1 MQFQRY
7 TVGSHPHEPH
17 ETRSIKIWSA
27 TFSKILQASEL
38 LRNNAIQF
46 YMEKEAFDQILDS
59 GTSSPSLSLWGHLNS
74 LIEAAGHFF
83 LYWVIIQPVLV
94 VCTLFQSHITTRS
107 EIKAKIRFCIYT
119 ISHITIEPTVLHML
133 AFGHMDGKV
142 IIEGPKTGK
151 PAALHRFWVR
161 VINISIFGDL

>member
-1 MQFQRY
+1 M
-7 TVGSHPHEPH
+7 GSHPHEPH
-17 ETRSIKIWSA
+17 ESRSIKIWSA

-38 LRNNAIQF
+38 LGTNVNQF
-46 YMEKEAFDQILDS
+46 YMEKDAFDQILES

-74 LIEAAGHFF
+74 LIEAAGQFF

-119 ISHITIEPTVLHML
+119 ISHITIEPTVQQC
-133 AFGHMDGKV
+133 F
-142 IIEGPKTGK
+142 
-151 PAALHRFWVR
+151 R
-161 VINISIFGDL
+161 VTHYNSARYIFSYNFCNMAVTVTPLLFKANLKL

>member
-1 MQFQRY
+1 MQY
-7 TVGSHPHEPH
+7 LGKSHPRGLFYEYVEGFGPIIWTGA
-17 ETRSIKIWSA
+17 ENAWGQILEALDIVSVKIWSA

-38 LRNNAIQF
+38 LGTNVNQF
-46 YMEKEAFDQILDS
+46 YMEKDAFDQILES

-74 LIEAAGHFF
+74 LIEAAGQFF

-119 ISHITIEPTVLHML
+119 ISHITIEPTV
-133 AFGHMDGKV
+133 G
-142 IIEGPKTGK
+142 
-151 PAALHRFWVR
+151 
-161 VINISIFGDL
+161 